1 MGTPEGKLGI
11 RILSLLAE
19 HSGEWVKWSGA
30 DGLRSARLK
39 SGQRQD
45 GLDEKALT
53 LLGEK
58 GLVTTKTEG
67 RTTGL
72 KRVSS

>member
-1 MGTPEGKLGI
+1 VVG
-11 RILSLLAE
+11 
-19 HSGEWVKWSGA
+19 
-30 DGLRSARLK
+30 GLRSARLK

-67 RTTGL
+67 RTTWL

>member
-1 MGTPEGKLGI
+1 
-11 RILSLLAE
+11 
-19 HSGEWVKWSGA
+19 VKWSGA
-30 DGLRSARLK
+30 DGLRSAGLK